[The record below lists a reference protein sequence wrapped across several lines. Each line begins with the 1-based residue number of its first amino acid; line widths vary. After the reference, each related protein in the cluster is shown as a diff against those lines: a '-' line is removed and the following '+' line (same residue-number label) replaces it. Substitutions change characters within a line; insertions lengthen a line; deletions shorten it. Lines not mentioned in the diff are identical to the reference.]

1 MSFEGLT
8 VVVTGAASGIGAAAT
23 HLLQSQG
30 ARVVALDLAWTDK
43 RSTDDR
49 VVTTA
54 LDVTDEHAVKTC
66 FEDIGRRFGP
76 IHGLATCAGIVNSTD
91 FQSLDAAT
99 FRRVYDVNV
108 VGTFC
113 CIREAALRMG
123 QGSRIVTV
131 SSVAGIRGGG
141 LFGTAAYAPVR
152 RATR

>member
-1 MSFEGLT
+1 MKFEGLT
-8 VVVTGAASGIGAAAT
+8 VVVTGAASGIGAAVA
-23 HLLQSQG
+23 HLLESQG
-30 ARVVALDLAWTDK
+30 ARIVVLDLTWPDK
-43 RSTDDR
+43 RPTDGQR
-49 VVTTA
+49 VATV

-66 FEDIGRRFGP
+66 FDEIGVRFGP

-131 SSVAGIRGGG
+131 SSVCLLYTSPSPRD
-141 LFGTAAYAPVR
+141 
-152 RATR
+152 